1 MFIACH
7 LNKKCLGLVIFSNL
21 TTGVLNVVLLF
32 CLIFFFS
39 CCKVSIHSI
48 WLGNN
53 ITPLREE
60 EWGEDEEDEN
70 DVPAPSSPPTSPI
83 NTRCLIFSFLSFDLA
98 ISFYLFMLSSINWLY
113 KLDTGK

>member
-1 MFIACH
+1 MMDSLC
-7 LNKKCLGLVIFSNL
+7 
-21 TTGVLNVVLLF
+21 
-32 CLIFFFS
+32 FFS

-70 DVPAPSSPPTSPI
+70 DVPVPSSPPTSPI
-83 NTRCLIFSFLSFDLA
+83 NTRYVVSPLTYQITFSIIKIQSGV
-98 ISFYLFMLSSINWLY
+98 
-113 KLDTGK
+113 K

>member
-1 MFIACH
+1 MLCF
-7 LNKKCLGLVIFSNL
+7 FSSL
-21 TTGVLNVVLLF
+21 
-32 CLIFFFS
+32 FFFFL
-39 CCKVSIHSI
+39 CYKVSIHSI

-83 NTRCLIFSFLSFDLA
+83 NTRCLIFFLPL
-98 ISFYLFMLSSINWLY
+98 L
-113 KLDTGK
+113 

>member
-1 MFIACH
+1 MHFFAICFS
-7 LNKKCLGLVIFSNL
+7 LVCVF
-21 TTGVLNVVLLF
+21 
-32 CLIFFFS
+32 
-39 CCKVSIHSI
+39 KVSIHSI

-83 NTRCLIFSFLSFDLA
+83 NTRYLIFFCLFSLLSHR
-98 ISFYLFMLSSINWLY
+98 
-113 KLDTGK
+113 